1 MSVFTDVHRFNTET
15 GLNEVELTDEQAFS
29 IISEEVFELLAA
41 QGDRVLQAD
50 AFIDIVFATLSC
62 ATRRGFPMDDLWEE
76 VMVSNMSKVGAPI
89 VDGKL
94 QKGENFVEPDFAGV
108 LGV

>member
-1 MSVFTDVHRFNTET
+1 MSVFTDVHRFNFET

-50 AFIDIVFATLSC
+50 AFIDIAFATLSC
-62 ATRRGFPMDDLWEE
+62 AIRRGFPMEDLWEE

>member
-1 MSVFTDVHRFNTET
+1 MSVFADVHRFNVDT
-15 GLNEVELTDEQAFS
+15 GLNQVKLTDEQAFS
-29 IISEEVFELLAA
+29 IINEEVFELLEARE
-41 QGDRVLQAD
+41 DVVLQAD

-62 ATRRGFPMDDLWEE
+62 AQRIGFPMDDLWEE